1 MDRRFAQATSIS
13 ALATPAF
20 LGGLLGEVRSL
31 ERESMTTVGFSGT
44 EFERLHV
51 ELADGRRTT
60 LVLKHIYP
68 ERDLTVWRTGG
79 VAREARLLADRA
91 LDDVWEAFDP
101 PYLAYAFD
109 PDASAVLM
117 RDLSASL
124 FPDVREPISRAQED
138 ALIDALAALHAM
150 FWGREARAWPWL
162 AKGEFMY
169 GFLAAGEIER
179 EESLGRTHR
188 LFGLVKEGWALAHQQ
203 LPRSISL
210 LMASPPTA
218 LARITDGLPRTIIH
232 GDAKVAN
239 FAVLPDGRVSAFD
252 WAMIADGC
260 ATLDIGWYVTV
271 SASRLTRSK
280 DEVFAAYRVAL
291 ERRLGHTLEEAL
303 WARMYEAAIL
313 GGAAVL
319 LWNKALNVKNG
330 LPGAVEEWN
339 WWVGAL
345 ERLERSFA

>member
-1 MDRRFAQATSIS
+1 MDRRFAQATSI
-13 ALATPAF
+13 AELASPAF
-20 LGGLLGEVRSL
+20 LGDLLGEVRSL
-31 ERESMTTVGFSGT
+31 ERESMATVGFSGT
-44 EFERLHV
+44 EFERLRV
-51 ELADGRRTT
+51 DLADGSRRT
-60 LVLKHIYP
+60 LVLKHIHP
-68 ERDLTVWRTGG
+68 ERDVTVWRTGG

-109 PDASAVLM
+109 VDASAVLM
-117 RDLSASL
+117 RDLSAHL
-124 FPDVREPISRAQED
+124 FPEVREPITRADED
-138 ALIDALAALHAM
+138 ALIDALAALHAV
-150 FWGREARAWPWL
+150 FWNREARAWPWL

-169 GFLAAGEIER
+169 GFLAPGEIEK

-188 LFGLVKEGWALAHQQ
+188 LFGPVKEGWALAHQQ
-203 LPRSISL
+203 LPRSVST
-210 LMASPPTA
+210 LMASPPA
-218 LARITDGLPRTIIH
+218 ELARITDGLPRTIIH

-239 FAVLPDGRVSAFD
+239 FAILPNGRVSAFD

-260 ATLDIGWYVTV
+260 ATLDIGWYVAV

-280 DEVFAAYRVAL
+280 EEVFAAYRVAL
-291 ERRLGHTLEEAL
+291 ERRLDHSLGDAL

-313 GGAAVL
+313 GGASVL
-319 LWNKALNVKNG
+319 LWNKALNMKKG